1 MKLLKEIQ
9 QRKSPNIFLDKEI
22 EKEKIDVILEAA
34 RLSPSCFNNQPWI
47 YVLVNKK
54 DKTRKE
60 LEEALNLANYWAKKA
75 SYLIVVGGNPKQDST
90 IHGTKYYLYDLG
102 LSVMSLVIEA
112 EHQGLKAHQMAGWN
126 KEKVSEAVKLPEE
139 IKPVVVIA
147 LGIEDKNPKTFTKLT
162 AELREKIINQRKR
175 KPINEIAFFGEYKK

>member
-22 EKEKIDVILEAA
+22 EKEKINAVLEAA

-60 LEEALNLANYWAKKA
+60 LEEALNVANYWAKKA
-75 SYLIVVGGNPKQDST
+75 SYLIVVGGNPKKDFVS
-90 IHGTKYYLYDLG
+90 HGIEYYLYDTG
-102 LSVMSLVIEA
+102 LSAMSLVIEA
-112 EHQGLKAHQMAGWN
+112 EHQGLRAHQMSGWN
-126 KEKVSEAVKLPEE
+126 KEKVAKAVKFPEE
-139 IKPVVVIA
+139 INPIAVIA
-147 LGIEDKNPKTFTKLT
+147 LGIEDKNPKTFAKL
-162 AELREKIINQRKR
+162 AVDLRQKIVNQRKR